1 MQEQILNY
9 FQSIQS
15 HQLDAFFT
23 SITMMGEKYV
33 IIAIITWIYW
43 NMSKKDGFLLT
54 YLFLIS
60 TLLNSFLKFAFHTER
75 PYKILDNVQGKRLE
89 TGGGYA
95 FPSGHTQSATTLY
108 SSIAMSVKTRMFW
121 IIALSLSVLVGISRL
136 YLGVHWPVDVF
147 FGFVFGLLI
156 PVLLYNRLFKLYDNK
171 KQFMRILYI
180 TLVSIFSL
188 AGLMIL
194 VNYLFFEMS
203 LDYSGYL
210 KLAGVSTGA
219 IFGFIFEENKL
230 PFKTEHYNSF
240 KLVRY
245 LLGMAGTIAL
255 LVGVKKLLPTGEIFD
270 FLRYFLVGIWISG
283 AFPYLAVKMRL
294 MKKERV

>member
-1 MQEQILNY
+1 MQEQILY
-9 FQSIQS
+9 YLQSIQS
-15 HQLDAFFT
+15 RQLDAFFT
-23 SITMMGEKYV
+23 TITIMGEKYV

-60 TLLNSFLKFAFHTER
+60 TLLNSFLKYAFHTER
-75 PYKILDNVQGKRLE
+75 PYKILDNIQAKRLE
-89 TGGGYA
+89 TGVGYA

-108 SSIAMSVKTRMFW
+108 SSIAMSVKTPTFW

-147 FGFVFGLLI
+147 FGFIFGLLI
-156 PVLLYNRLFKLYDNK
+156 PVLLYNQLSKLYDNK
-171 KQFMRILYI
+171 KQFVRVLYI
-180 TLVSIFSL
+180 TLISIFAL

-194 VNYLFFEMS
+194 LNYLFFEMS
-203 LDYSGYL
+203 LDYSGYF

-219 IFGFIFEENKL
+219 ILGFIFEENKL

-255 LVGVKKLLPTGEIFD
+255 LIGLKKVFPVGDIFD
-270 FLRYFLVGIWISG
+270 FLRYFFVGIWISG
-283 AFPYLAVKMRL
+283 AFPYLAVKIKL
-294 MKKERV
+294 MKIE